1 VYDGTAAQAVPSDP
15 HGHRAEEWDMDRKLT
30 VDVKSILITG
40 LVLLGLLVAYLVG
53 SADEGSG
60 TRAVA
65 AEQTNEPARTVVMT
79 GTGRASVVPDQLS
92 FSVSVHI
99 TRADVSDAM
108 EESNQTM
115 ARVLA
120 SLKDYGVTKKE
131 MQTTGLTIDPVY
143 RYYSYAPP
151 EITGYRVGQSARVTV
166 KELAKAGKAITAT
179 VRAGGNAVR
188 VRNISLGISDREEVL
203 QQARDLAVEQATN
216 KAKQYAEATDQALG
230 SVLSLKEV
238 RASQPRTYPT
248 WQSGYLSRSSMDLAA
263 AAPVPIRAGE
273 EKLAVTVQVV
283 WSFD

>member
-1 VYDGTAAQAVPSDP
+1 
-15 HGHRAEEWDMDRKLT
+15 MDRKLT
-30 VDVKSILITG
+30 VDVKSMLIAG

-53 SADEGSG
+53 SADDGPG

-65 AEQTNEPARTVVMT
+65 AEDTDEPARTVVMT

-143 RYYSYAPP
+143 RYYNYAPP

-188 VRNISLGISDREEVL
+188 VRNISLGISDREAVL
-203 QQARDLAVEQATN
+203 AEARDLAVDQATA
-216 KAKQYAEATDQALG
+216 KADQYARATGQSLG
-230 SVLSLKEV
+230 AVLSLKEV
-238 RASQPRTYPT
+238 RATQPRGYYPRY
-248 WQSGYLSRSSMDLAA
+248 QGYEVRAA
-263 AAPVPIRAGE
+263 LDAATAVPIRAGE

>member
-1 VYDGTAAQAVPSDP
+1 
-15 HGHRAEEWDMDRKLT
+15 MDRTLT
-30 VDVKSILITG
+30 VDVKSILIAG

-60 TRAVA
+60 VRAVA
-65 AEQTNEPARTVVMT
+65 AEQTDEPARTVAMT

-99 TRADVSDAM
+99 SRADVSDAM

-188 VRNISLGISDREEVL
+188 VRNISLGISDREAVL
-203 QQARDLAVEQATN
+203 AEARDLAVDQATA
-216 KAKQYAEATDQALG
+216 KAKQYAEATDQSLG
-230 SVLSLKEV
+230 AVLSLKEV
-238 RASQPRTYPT
+238 RASQPRDYYPRY
-248 WQSGYLSRSSMDLAA
+248 QGYELRGVFDVAA
-263 AAPVPIRAGE
+263 TKAVPIRAGE